1 MEKGETG
8 TCNENAMQPKC
19 QYCLYVFS
27 RGVHILVLDDLS
39 WEVSMAPYLSTDLHS
54 HQRLLSI
61 WWRRGKLNQ
70 PVLLVLHW
78 MKYTRTL
85 SPFPQRRGNFP
96 SGVYPNGHFSNGEP
110 LPIGQ
115 TELISVISSPS
126 YDVWHIWIKYC
137 VMGIYLWMHTHRGI
151 RDKNI
156 VPCNC
161 N

>member
-8 TCNENAMQPKC
+8 TCNEDAMQPKC
-19 QYCLYVFS
+19 WYCLYVFHEECTYWS
-27 RGVHILVLDDLS
+27 QMTWAARFRWRPTYPTICTLTKG
-39 WEVSMAPYLSTDLHS
+39 
-54 HQRLLSI
+54 LLSI